1 LALGLNAAASWAAA
15 GAGALSAAGCQ
26 DFGVFLAGRPGNFFA
41 LKKDVMLARP
51 CAAAA
56 ASVFGNF
63 LKGGIVWRLFSP
75 PIANLKNASLRGAK
89 KKKENEEKIRKNKK
103 LKVRNNFVA

>member
-1 LALGLNAAASWAAA
+1 
-15 GAGALSAAGCQ
+15 
-26 DFGVFLAGRPGNFFA
+26 LAGQPGDFFA

-63 LKGGIVWRLFSP
+63 LKGGSAFCP
-75 PIANLKNASLRGAK
+75 PIANLKNASFEGREI
-89 KKKENEEKIRKNKK
+89 KKENEEKIRKNKK
-103 LKVRNNFVA
+103 LKVRNNFDA